1 MYEAQEKLHSFLKN
15 LPNKTLAFFL
25 RCYIFPRGRSYSP
38 PPDDLTKKVSHI
50 ITSTGEA
57 RERLSEYAYTTIEPG
72 NPLGLL
78 QEALLLSEQTALIEA
93 KIHQAKKDGLIKSD
107 YLGYQ
112 IEEAETQ
119 KLLSSKEINQLRIL
133 HQKVSELLSV
143 DDFHPNEIGR
153 KT

>member
-1 MYEAQEKLHSFLKN
+1 MKQKKN
-15 LPNKTLAFFL
+15 M
-25 RCYIFPRGRSYSP
+25 
-38 PPDDLTKKVSHI
+38 
-50 ITSTGEA
+50 
-57 RERLSEYAYTTIEPG
+57 
-72 NPLGLL
+72 
-78 QEALLLSEQTALIEA
+78 
-93 KIHQAKKDGLIKSD
+93 KKDGLIKSD